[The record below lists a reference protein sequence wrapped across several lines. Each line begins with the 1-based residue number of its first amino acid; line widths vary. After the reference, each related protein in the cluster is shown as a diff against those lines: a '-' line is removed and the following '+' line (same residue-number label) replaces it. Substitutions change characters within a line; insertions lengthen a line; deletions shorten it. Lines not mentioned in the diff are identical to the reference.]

1 MSWQLRRAKAAKRS
15 RPLRGRLLKIR
26 GLWRS
31 SSVIR
36 WPPCGFAVHLDVAKL
51 NLTLSSEL
59 FTNRHWQFEFTS
71 LRQVTQEGIKLPWE
85 VSEYDG
91 QAELCFDSVEEMN
104 AAFNE
109 PPFFLAEVHPD
120 DATFIDMEGC
130 KLMVVEE
137 IQKVA

>member
-109 PPFFLAEVHPD
+109 PRFFLAEVHPD